1 MTSLQKKASENAAGK
16 GRLEV
21 WSVKSEWAYV
31 QGEFTG
37 WNRRLSP
44 HQLTISLKERRRIY
58 GYGASRNRLY
68 KVLRLTPNSRAKW
81 EILPPTAAS
90 RC

>member
-31 QGEFTG
+31 LGEFTG
-37 WNRRLSP
+37 WHRRLSP
-44 HQLTISLKERRRIY
+44 HQTAMLLTGKSRFQSYSQGFSSCRFFTTICW
-58 GYGASRNRLY
+58 ASGLG
-68 KVLRLTPNSRAKW
+68 SRFFGSIW
-81 EILPPTAAS
+81 
-90 RC
+90 